1 MLLAVDIGNTQTVIG
16 LFSESD
22 LVSSW
27 RIVTDVRS
35 TTDELLIKLRALLDY
50 RSYDSASLDSFV
62 LASVVPAL
70 TSHWYDL
77 ASDMGLETMV
87 IGSGTQTELKLS
99 SDLHREVGADRLA
112 DCVGALSLYG
122 APCIIV
128 DLGTAT
134 NMEVID
140 REGTFLGGIIA
151 PGFVTGADA
160 LFEAAA
166 RLTEVDLV
174 APPRV
179 IGTTTVEAVQSG
191 LMYGEV
197 ARIDGLVRGIFDEL
211 GYRATVVAT
220 GGLYTLIAGL
230 SETIDEV
237 NENLTL
243 VGLQRLFERNDH

>member
-151 PGFVTGADA
+151 PGFVMHHRD
-160 LFEAAA
+160 
-166 RLTEVDLV
+166 R
-174 APPRV
+174 
-179 IGTTTVEAVQSG
+179 Q
-191 LMYGEV
+191 
-197 ARIDGLVRGIFDEL
+197 
-211 GYRATVVAT
+211 
-220 GGLYTLIAGL
+220 
-230 SETIDEV
+230 
-237 NENLTL
+237 
-243 VGLQRLFERNDH
+243 LQRIQQPNHPQHTVGARKKGTRLRRRRLCFRRSHPVRVSQVQTS